1 MPAHTYSVR
10 FPQQRP
16 ALPVEMSLAEVWA
29 TTVITSA
36 WGTRSDV
43 HTCDEAIEPFQGV
56 FYTFLDA
63 DAYSMRDL

>member
-1 MPAHTYSVR
+1 
-10 FPQQRP
+10 
-16 ALPVEMSLAEVWA
+16 MSLAEVWA

-43 HTCDEAIEPFQGV
+43 HTCDEALEPFQGV